1 MTVIVTN
8 RKITIGVTTPKRVVQ
23 IGAGTARA
31 IESNRPSSSVTVEQR
46 GTQVRVEDQTGT
58 RVDTGGRQGIPG
70 RDGQDAG
77 LIERRALTAIGGHV
91 VVRSLTAQLVEHA
104 AAIDDEHGDDT
115 LGITTNAAAPG
126 NVLNIQ
132 RSGALTMSGWNWTQG
147 DPVFVGLD
155 PGTMTQTAP
164 DPAAG
169 YTFSQIIGFAES
181 ATSIFIDIQP
191 PIYF

>member
-1 MTVIVTN
+1 MTVNVTN
-8 RKITIGVTTPKRVVQ
+8 RPIRITTTGGRRSINIGATAARSIEANRPRTEVAVVQ
-23 IGAGTARA
+23 R
-31 IESNRPSSSVTVEQR
+31 Q
-46 GTQVRVEDQTGT
+46 TQVQVTDQTAQ
-58 RVDTGGRQGIPG
+58 RVDTGGRQGLPG

-91 VVRSLTAQLVEHA
+91 VVRTLTAQLVEPA
-104 AAIDDEHGDDT
+104 GAIDDEHGDDT

-147 DPVFVGLD
+147 EPVFVGLD